1 MGLCSVVRKGACVR
15 ASERAGERRASLSLS
30 LLFSSLLSSGWAEG
44 QEKTLVPWEVSRGEG
59 EGVGNAVRR
68 CVGRSLTR
76 ARRGAGFAEGATVG
90 LFFARHT
97 GACPHEKVHPRPR
110 RFRSSTRRWLFSVG
124 FSTRLG
130 AIAPR
135 DFELGLIA
143 APSRFHVSGAMPLGR
158 EKRARGWPAREP
170 RKKGLRREIN
180 PRG

>member
-76 ARRGAGFAEGATVG
+76 ARGGAGFAEGATVG